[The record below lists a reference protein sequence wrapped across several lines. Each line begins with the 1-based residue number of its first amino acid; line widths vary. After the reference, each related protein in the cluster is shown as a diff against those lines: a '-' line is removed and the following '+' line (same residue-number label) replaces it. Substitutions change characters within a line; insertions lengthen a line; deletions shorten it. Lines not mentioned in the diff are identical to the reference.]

1 MTPDPDA
8 DDDRNRTTT
17 ADETESEPDGDEPHV
32 PGPLETVLTRRPPL
46 GSHWRRTDTLLEPSD
61 DEVDGIAVGE
71 VESSD
76 EETLRLESGGD
87 LVLSI
92 SGGAGAV
99 RIETATGHRVVLDDA
114 DGAGSISIADGGGNH
129 VEMDAT
135 TGEVSI
141 SAAEQITLEAPRVD
155 VTAAEDVTLESGGS
169 TNIDSEGITTLRTA
183 GVMQLQAALLKL
195 NGGGAPAAR
204 VGDAVA
210 EGNIA
215 VGSPTVLIG

>member
-17 ADETESEPDGDEPHV
+17 AGEMESEAAGDESHA

-46 GSHWRRTDTLLEPSD
+46 VTHWRRTDTLLEPSD

-76 EETLRLESGGD
+76 EQSLRLESEAD

-99 RIETATGHRVVLDDA
+99 RIETETGHRVVLDDG
-114 DGAGSISIADGGGNH
+114 DGAGSISIADGAGNR
-129 VEMDAT
+129 VEMDGT
-135 TGEVSI
+135 TGEVSV
-141 SAAEQITLEAPRVD
+141 SAAEQITLDAPRVD
-155 VTAAEDVTLESGGS
+155 VTAAEDVTIESGGS
-169 TNIDSEGITTLRTA
+169 TNIDSEGITNLRTA

-195 NGGGAPAAR
+195 NGGTAPAAR

-210 EGNIA
+210 EGKIA